1 MCSVLGL
8 LTPEFK
14 DSLKTV
20 EDTALFTRSVNGAN
34 ILRMWSKEMSRINAD
49 GCGVIFKDELLGSVD
64 EVLKQALFFADL
76 SAAVRVILR
85 ELPMVKNVAQ
95 RKKKAEDFQK
105 QNKKNAW
112 GESLNGALAAL
123 VNGKLPEG
131 FEVEEP
137 TDGTQ

>member
-131 FEVEEP
+131 FEVEEQ